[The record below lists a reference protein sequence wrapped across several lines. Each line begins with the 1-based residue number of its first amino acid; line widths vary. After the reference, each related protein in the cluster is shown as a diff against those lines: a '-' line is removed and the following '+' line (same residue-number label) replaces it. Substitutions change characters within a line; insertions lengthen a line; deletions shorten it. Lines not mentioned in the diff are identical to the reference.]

1 MKVLQ
6 FVPSL
11 NSFDGGTT
19 TYMQQLAP
27 VMGRMCKLHVC
38 ALGDTHDYVP
48 LANCSVH
55 SIPVSLLNVRQMKRE
70 WMALLNVIR
79 PDIVHVN
86 CCWMPQCALVTRWT
100 NEWRKSLTPHPSP
113 INPHPSTI
121 NPHLLLTPHGMLEPW
136 IMARNHWTKKVP
148 AIWLYQRSAVKSVD
162 MVVATAESEREHL
175 LQLGWNKNIGLVKN
189 GIDVKGIAVK
199 TEWKE
204 PRRML
209 FMSRIHPKKGLEM
222 LFEAMT
228 GFQDLQLDI
237 AGNGEQ
243 QYVESLK
250 DMAGR
255 MNLTERVNFLG
266 AVYDDRKWELIRQ
279 ADVVVLPSYSENYG
293 LIVAEALASG
303 TPVMTTTGTPWQPI
317 AENECG
323 WWVDPS
329 VSAIAGALDRIVKM
343 DAKAMTEYGNRARML
358 AENECEITDKIEE
371 LYRLYQ
377 SV

>member
-27 VMGRMCKLHVC
+27 VMGRMCELHVC
-38 ALGDTHDYVP
+38 ALGDTNDYVP

-55 SIPVSLLNVRQMKRE
+55 SIPVSLLHVRQMKRE
-70 WMALLNVIR
+70 WMALLDVIR

-86 CCWMPQCALVTRWT
+86 CCWMPQCALVPRWT
-100 NEWRKSLTPHPSP
+100 NEWRKSLNPRLLLTPHPSSLFP
-113 INPHPSTI
+113 R
-121 NPHLLLTPHGMLEPW
+121 LLLTPHGMLEPW

-148 AIWLYQRSAVKSVD
+148 AIWLYQRSAVKNVD

>member
-27 VMGRMCKLHVC
+27 VMGRMCELHVC

-55 SIPVSLLNVRQMKRE
+55 SIPVSLLHVRQMKRE

-100 NEWRKSLTPHPSP
+100 NEWRKSLTPHPST
-113 INPHPSTI
+113 INHKPSTI

-329 VSAIAGALDRIVKM
+329 VTAIAGALDRIVKM